1 MNKVIDDAH
10 LQAEKENLSDED
22 YFKKVYTT
30 NNSSK
35 HLNNG

>member
-10 LQAEKENLSDED
+10 HQAKKENLSDED